1 MLAFTKIC
9 LFFSKIQVFT
19 YNDYGCDYNMNLEF
33 FVSLFLPFV
42 CTTVGAGMVF
52 FLKNEIKPGLK
63 KLLYGFSAGVMI
75 AASVWSLII
84 PSIEMSEGKYRFS
97 FIPALVGF
105 LLGVVCLILADVF
118 LCRLSMNSEKFNLD
132 NNFMLILA
140 VTIHNVPEGMAVGVA
155 LGSAL
160 ESRSL
165 AVLTSALVLS
175 VGIAL
180 QNLPEGAVV
189 SFPLL
194 ADGHSKKRAFLIGT
208 LSGIV
213 EPIASAITLLLM
225 TVITSVLPFVLSFA
239 AGAMMYVVVCELIP
253 ESQEGECGM
262 SGVIGTTI
270 GFSLMM
276 VLDVA
281 LG

>member
-1 MLAFTKIC
+1 
-9 LFFSKIQVFT
+9 
-19 YNDYGCDYNMNLEF
+19 MNLEF
-33 FVSLFLPFV
+33 FVSLFLPFA
-42 CTTVGAGMVF
+42 CTTVGAGTVF

-118 LCRLSMNSEKFNLD
+118 LCRLSMNSKKLD

-160 ESRSL
+160 ESKSL

-189 SFPLL
+189 SFPLF
-194 ADGHSKKRAFLIGT
+194 ADGHSKKRAFLIGA

-239 AGAMMYVVVCELIP
+239 AGAMMYVVVCELVP